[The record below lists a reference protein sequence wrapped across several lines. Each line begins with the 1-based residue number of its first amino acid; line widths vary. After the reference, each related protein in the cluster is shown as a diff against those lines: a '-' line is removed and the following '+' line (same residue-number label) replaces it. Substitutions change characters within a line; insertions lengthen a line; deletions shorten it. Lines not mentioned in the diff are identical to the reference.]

1 MIQDAS
7 AKLMLSFTIVLKDL
21 LRGFVNEPWLEHV
34 DLSSVEPLNT
44 EYTNDKY
51 VRRLNDMVWKLR
63 KRDGSPLYVVVM
75 MEFQSTVE
83 RFMASRMNMYVGLL
97 FDSLVRSGQIKGRK
111 LPHVVPL
118 VLYGGERA
126 WNAPLELTELIE
138 GGLPGMQRY
147 ANRFSYGVVSI
158 HHCEELDPERRNVAD
173 AWFRAFRARD
183 YGGAAAALQQLI
195 VVLESPEHDRL
206 RAAITKWLLEVV
218 LAAYL
223 PEEELS
229 QLQGVGELAEVKEN
243 MMNWFDKAMAEGEAK
258 GEAKGEAR
266 GEARGEAKGQRSILV
281 RQARARFGA
290 HTAAELSH
298 QLERVSSP
306 EKLDTIGEW
315 LITCATGEALLA
327 KIHQA

>member
-1 MIQDAS
+1 MILDAS
-7 AKLMLSFTIVLKDL
+7 AKLMLSFSIVLKDL
-21 LRGFVNEPWLEHV
+21 LRGFVSEAWLEHV

-44 EYTNDKY
+44 EYTNDRY

-83 RFMASRMNMYVGLL
+83 HFMAARMNMYVGLL

-111 LPHVVPL
+111 LPRVVPL

-138 GGLPGMQRY
+138 GRLPGTEHY
-147 ANRFSYGVVSI
+147 SNRFNYRVVSI
-158 HHCEELDPERRNVAD
+158 HHCGELDPERRNVAD
-173 AWFRAFRARD
+173 AWFRAIRARD
-183 YGGAAAALQQLI
+183 YGSAAAALQQLI
-195 VVLESPEHDRL
+195 VVLEGPEHDRL

-229 QLQGVGELAEVKEN
+229 QLQGVRELAEVKEN
-243 MMNWFDKAMAEGEAK
+243 MTNWFDKAMAEGEAK
-258 GEAKGEAR
+258 G
-266 GEARGEAKGQRSILV
+266 QRKILLQ
-281 RQARARFGA
+281 QAQARFGA
-290 HTAAELSH
+290 GTAAELSD
-298 QLERVSSP
+298 QLERVSSS
-306 EKLDTIGEW
+306 EKLAAIGEW
-315 LITCATGEALLA
+315 LLTCASGEALLA
-327 KIHQA
+327 KVRQA

>member
-21 LRGFVNEPWLEHV
+21 LRGFVDEPWLEHV

-83 RFMASRMNMYVGLL
+83 RFMAARMNMYVGLL
-97 FDSLVRSGQIKGRK
+97 FDSLVRSGQMKGRK

-118 VLYGGERA
+118 VLYGGERV

-138 GGLPGMQRY
+138 GRFPGMEHY
-147 ANRFSYGVVSI
+147 SNRFNYRVVSVR
-158 HHCEELDPERRNVAD
+158 HCGELDPERRNVAD

-195 VVLESPEHDRL
+195 VVLEGPEHDRL
-206 RAAITKWLLEVV
+206 RAAITRWLLEVV

-229 QLQGVGELAEVKEN
+229 QLQGVRELSEVKEN
-243 MMNWFDKAMAEGEAK
+243 MVKWSDKAM
-258 GEAKGEAR
+258 
-266 GEARGEAKGQRSILV
+266 ARGEAKGQRRILV
-281 RQARARFGA
+281 QLAQARFGA
-290 HTAAELSH
+290 GTAAELSD
-298 QLERVSSP
+298 QLERVSSS
-306 EKLDTIGEW
+306 EKLGAIGEW
-315 LITCATGEALLA
+315 LLTCASGEALLA
-327 KIHQA
+327 KVRQA